1 MTISA
6 ENFVD
11 GNEEN
16 LLLGFCWQVLRKFQ
30 GVPGGDSEKVGA
42 FEQGLLDWCK
52 EVTSS
57 YGLDFSRGF
66 KSESITN
73 GQAFLALLN
82 EVRPG
87 IIDFNTFDPLNKEHN
102 CSTAIQLA
110 EEVINVPAIIEAS
123 ELANNEASERN
134 IVLYLSLWHNA
145 FKEMLQGDSKEVL
158 QMKMKD
164 LETKIKSLS
173 TENEEMLKKKQTQVD
188 SSVTLS
194 GNVIQVQ
201 SKCVEFLSKK
211 QEWETKL
218 GELNEEYSSTKETME
233 QQISNLRAKI
243 DLSSASSSE
252 RQTAIRNQIQDTFGE
267 REKFR
272 SELQKLKEEL
282 EKENM
287 EMRLRNSKLKN
298 QIEKEKKLRDQ
309 LEMQLMR
316 SQEEQGRQIN
326 DLKKLLLKHVHDMHN
341 WKIFLEQDKEYIS
354 EDLHIH
360 MEVELDD
367 LSFDEQVLTLDSAIQ
382 EENDTLVKLQEERG
396 KKKKDVEYPTQ
407 VQTKKV
413 NRVRK

>member
-1 MTISA
+1 
-6 ENFVD
+6 
-11 GNEEN
+11 
-16 LLLGFCWQVLRKFQ
+16 
-30 GVPGGDSEKVGA
+30 
-42 FEQGLLDWCK
+42 
-52 EVTSS
+52 
-57 YGLDFSRGF
+57 
-66 KSESITN
+66 
-73 GQAFLALLN
+73 
-82 EVRPG
+82 
-87 IIDFNTFDPLNKEHN
+87 
-102 CSTAIQLA
+102 
-110 EEVINVPAIIEAS
+110 
-123 ELANNEASERN
+123 
-134 IVLYLSLWHNA
+134 
-145 FKEMLQGDSKEVL
+145 
-158 QMKMKD
+158 
-164 LETKIKSLS
+164 
-173 TENEEMLKKKQTQVD
+173 
-188 SSVTLS
+188 
-194 GNVIQVQ
+194 
-201 SKCVEFLSKK
+201 
-211 QEWETKL
+211 
-218 GELNEEYSSTKETME
+218 ME